1 MFGVRQN
8 PGWCAFVLLFST
20 TIVRAEEVP
29 DKTEYDLLHPV
40 PAALLRELST
50 DRPDK
55 TESPYTVDAGHLQ
68 IELDLV
74 SYSYDRDNSEHADHT
89 VENFA
94 VAPAN
99 FRWGLT
105 NKVEIQLIAET
116 FVIENTND
124 RDARTNKTIS
134 GFGDMLVRCK
144 INFWGND
151 GGQSAVA
158 MMPFIK
164 FPTNRTGLGNNVVE
178 GGVIFPLALALPRD
192 WSLGAMTEIDWLQDA
207 TNSGYH
213 PEFVNTI
220 TLGHEIV
227 KNVSGYVEF
236 FSSVST
242 EKDAEWIGTFDVGL
256 TYQVS
261 ANMQLDAGVNIGL
274 TRSADDL
281 NPFLGLTIR
290 Y

>member
-1 MFGVRQN
+1 
-8 PGWCAFVLLFST
+8 
-20 TIVRAEEVP
+20 
-29 DKTEYDLLHPV
+29 
-40 PAALLRELST
+40 
-50 DRPDK
+50 
-55 TESPYTVDAGHLQ
+55 
-68 IELDLV
+68 
-74 SYSYDRDNSEHADHT
+74 
-89 VENFA
+89 
-94 VAPAN
+94 
-99 FRWGLT
+99 
-105 NKVEIQLIAET
+105 
-116 FVIENTND
+116 
-124 RDARTNKTIS
+124 
-134 GFGDMLVRCK
+134 MLVRCK

-151 GGQSAVA
+151 GGQTAVA